1 MSIEES
7 LNSGEKIENLDE
19 RFFKEVFDGIL
30 DGISVIDTD
39 FNILHVNHAMS
50 NWFPGAPNM
59 IGEKCFGA
67 YHALDKRCD
76 TCPSARS
83 IKSGVIETD
92 ITSFIYPEGTKKG
105 WMEVFACPIKNERG
119 EVVRVVEH
127 VRDITEQK
135 NAEDALAIRVGHA
148 EFSAEIAGIF
158 STGGDLQSV
167 LQKCAELIVKHSD
180 AAFARIWQLDKKQNL
195 LLLRASA
202 GIYTHIDGGHSKIA
216 VGELKI
222 GKIAKDRK
230 PHLTNKV
237 IGDPNVNDQ
246 EWAKKEGM
254 VAFAG
259 YPLVVENR
267 LVGVVAVFSRKTMPE
282 TIISS
287 LESVSTQIA
296 TGIDRKQAEEEA
308 ISAKEEAETANRAKS
323 VFLDSISHEI
333 RTPLTAV
340 IGFSQILTKDAT
352 NPLTD
357 QQKKLLVKVIESG
370 DHLLGLVD
378 NLLDFSAIESG
389 RLKVSIRNVSVKLI
403 ASTAVVTVENIL
415 KEHKVNLVW
424 QDSPEDFFVKAD
436 ATRLVQ
442 VIVNLLTNAAIY
454 CGDKCKV
461 TLDWELLD
469 KNSVRINVLDNGP
482 GIDPKHFDVLFSS
495 FDRLGMESMNKK
507 GVGIGLPIVKRL
519 VEAMGGKIGVESKI
533 GFGSRFFVDLP
544 RGEKVE

>member
-1 MSIEES
+1 MSIEEN
-7 LNSGEKIENLDE
+7 LNTGEGIENLDE
-19 RFFKEVFDGIL
+19 RFFREVFDGIL

-39 FNILHVNHAMS
+39 FNILHANHAMA

-59 IGEKCFGA
+59 IGEKCFVA
-67 YHALDKRCD
+67 YHALDKHCD

-83 IKSGVIETD
+83 IKSGVIETN
-92 ITSFIYPEGTKKG
+92 IAPFINPEGTKKG

-167 LQKCAELIVKHSD
+167 LQKCTELIVKHSD

-267 LVGVVAVFSRKTMPE
+267 LVGVVAVFSSKTMPE

-308 ISAKEEAETANRAKS
+308 ISAKEEAEMANRAKS

-469 KNSVRINVLDNGP
+469 KNSVRINVSDNGP

-533 GFGSRFFVDLP
+533 GFGSQFFVDLP